1 MSNSHGDH
9 IWYELLTDDA
19 EGAAKFY
26 ADVIGLTAKDSG
38 MDEGPPYWLLS
49 APDGTEVAGMMELDD
64 DMKAG
69 GARPVWLGY
78 VAVND
83 VDASAE
89 KVKDA
94 GGSLMFEP
102 RDIPG
107 VGRFAMVADPHGA
120 PFYIMRGS
128 EEEASHP
135 FASER
140 KPGFVGWNELGT
152 PDIDKSMAFYE
163 AVCSWSKGER
173 MEMPDGP
180 YQMFN
185 QGDAAIGGMMN
196 PGESFPPVWNYYWWS
211 DGVEAA
217 AERTKDAGGEI
228 MFGPHEIP
236 GGDVIIFGM
245 DPQKAVFCLVGPR

>member
-1 MSNSHGDH
+1 MSDNHGDY

-19 EGAAKFY
+19 QGAAEFY
-26 ADVIGLTAKDSG
+26 ADVVGLSAKESG
-38 MDEGPPYWLLS
+38 MSEGPTYWLLS
-49 APDGTEVAGMMELDD
+49 APDGSEVAGMMELDD

-78 VAVND
+78 VGVDD
-83 VDASAE
+83 VDASAK
-89 KVKDA
+89 KVEAK
-94 GGSLMFEP
+94 GGAVHVGP

-120 PFYIMRGS
+120 PFYIMRGDS
-128 EEEASHP
+128 DEGSH
-135 FASER
+135 AYSAEN
-140 KPGFVGWNELGT
+140 KKGHVGWHELGT
-152 PDIDKSMAFYE
+152 PDIDKSLSFYE
-163 AVCSWSKGER
+163 AVAGWSKGER
-173 MEMPDGP
+173 MDMPDGP
-180 YQMFN
+180 YQMFD
-185 QGDAAIGGMMN
+185 QAGRSIGGMMD

-217 AERTKDAGGEI
+217 VERTKKAGGEV

-236 GGDVIIFGM
+236 GGDVIMFGM